1 MLHTPGGDVDAA
13 EKLITMVQATVG
25 TGELRVIVPDYAK
38 SSGTLMA
45 IGATEI
51 LMSDSSELGTIDPQV
66 PRSDGC
72 GSRTYHSVLGYIAAH
87 EDARKALEDRPDSEA
102 CRITFE
108 KFDPVILRQYQAI
121 SDRARVFA
129 QNQLIRNGIVNYT
142 KIATDLMDINRF
154 QSHGQMISCEVAD
167 SIGLPV
173 RYFPKDDPIW
183 KLYWTLY
190 CHLRLVIEDNQKI
203 FESYYVSMNW

>member
-25 TGELRVIVPDYAK
+25 SGELRVIVPDYAK

-45 IGATEI
+45 IGAKEI

-66 PRSDGC
+66 PRNDGC
-72 GSRTYHSVLGYIAAH
+72 GSKTYHSVLGYIAAYN
-87 EDARKALEDRPDSEA
+87 DARKALQDNPGDEA
-102 CRITFE
+102 SRITFE

-129 QNQLIRNGIVNYT
+129 QNELIRNGIINYT

-154 QSHGQMISCEVAD
+154 QSHGQMIGYETAKT
-167 SIGLPV
+167 IGLPV
-173 RYFPKDDPIW
+173 RYLAKDEPMW

-190 CHLRLVIEDNQKI
+190 CHLRLAIEDNQKI